1 MENMLQ
7 TENEYKTKLVTDSLK
22 EAFTYDQYRELVEEN
37 VSNGTSTGPL
47 QTEALSNY
55 TLLNHT
61 RMKRLDKTVKISEAI
76 QEKFKGFQGDHTWLV
91 LTESWCGDAAHAL
104 PVMNKLAL
112 MAPSIDLQVVLRD
125 EHLDLMNAFLTNG
138 SMSIPKLIV
147 LDNQSGEV
155 IRDWGP
161 RPSKATMLVD
171 AYKAEHGSLTPEFK
185 TDLQVWYNR
194 DKSNNIIE
202 DLAQLT
208 D

>member
-7 TENEYKTKLVTDSLK
+7 TENEYKTKLVTNSLN
-22 EAFTYDQYRELVEEN
+22 EAFTYDQYRKLVEEN

-76 QEKFKGFQGDHTWLV
+76 QEKFKGFTGDHTWLV

-112 MAPSIDLQVVLRD
+112 LAPAIDFRMVLRD
-125 EHLDLMNAFLTNG
+125 EHLELMDAFLTQG
-138 SMSIPKLIV
+138 SRSIPKLIV
-147 LDNQSGEV
+147 LDNKNGELV
-155 IRDWGP
+155 GEWGP
-161 RPSKATMLVD
+161 RPSWATAIVND
-171 AYKAEHGSLTPEFK
+171 FKTAHGKLSPEFK
-185 TDLQVWYNR
+185 TELQVWYNK
-194 DKSNNIIE
+194 DKSSNILD
-202 DLAQLT
+202 DLAQLI